1 MRIHPRLAVFA
12 LAFSLVSCAQ
22 VAHDAAN
29 SAATTKARV
38 EAALARM
45 LATDGLAN
53 ARIGVEVKDLA
64 TGERIV
70 AHDADKGFM
79 TASNMKL
86 VSTAVALSTLSPS
99 FRWRTRV
106 VASSSTIAADGTLAG
121 DVFLVGG
128 GDPSLG
134 GPPRAEGS
142 AGDGL
147 DALAEQ
153 LHRRGVRRITG
164 SVRGDASGEP
174 FPIYGSGWQWDY
186 LEEDYAAPSCGLDY
200 ALNVAEVRVHATA
213 DGNAATMS
221 CSPDIAL
228 PWLTLRVATV
238 AKDAPT
244 KIRFHRVPH
253 SDRVVVEG
261 SIAAGGKPYRV
272 PAAVGDPA
280 QFAAA
285 AFASA
290 LRRRGIVVEGGEP
303 TSMRAPEGCVE
314 LASHASAPLSEVAV
328 PLLANSINL
337 YAEQAWRAAA
347 FHGKGLGTFADCER
361 HAIATLRSMGVP
373 ADGMVLADG
382 SGLSRRN
389 LVQPRQFVA
398 LLAHA
403 HGDAAMESL
412 RKGLPVAGES
422 GTLRSRYPRGAAKW
436 HVRAKTGFISHV
448 VALSGYV
455 DKKDGSAPFAFS
467 VLLNHFTCE
476 SDRAKAAVD
485 AFVEELAACAGWPAD

>member
-12 LAFSLVSCAQ
+12 LAFSLLSCAQ
-22 VAHDAAN
+22 VAHDTAN
-29 SAATTKARV
+29 SSATTKTRV
-38 EAALARM
+38 EAALARL
-45 LATDGLAN
+45 LASDALAN

-64 TGERIV
+64 SGERLV
-70 AHDADKGFM
+70 AHDADKGFL

-86 VSTAVALSTLSPS
+86 VSTFVALATLSPA
-99 FRWRTRV
+99 FRWQTRV
-106 VASSSTIAADGTLAG
+106 VASPRALATDGVIAG

-134 GPPRAEGS
+134 GPPSSADG

-186 LEEDYAAPSCGLDY
+186 LEEDYAAPSAALGY
-200 ALNVAEVRVHATA
+200 ALNVAEVRVHATSI
-213 DGNAATMS
+213 GKAATIT
-221 CSPDIAL
+221 CSPDVAL
-228 PWLTLRVATV
+228 PWLELRVATV

-244 KIRFHRVPH
+244 RMRFSRVPH

-261 SIAAGGKPYRV
+261 TIAEGSKPYRV

-285 AFASA
+285 AFANA
-290 LRRRGIVVEGGEP
+290 LRRRGIAVEGGAP
-303 TSMRAPEGCVE
+303 TSMRAPEGCVD
-314 LASHASAPLSEVAV
+314 LASHASAPLAEVAV
-328 PLLANSINL
+328 PLMTNSINL

-347 FHGKGLGTFADCER
+347 FHGKGLRTFADCER
-361 HAIATLRSMGVP
+361 HAVATLASLGVP
-373 ADGMVLADG
+373 TEGMVLADG

-389 LVQPRQFVA
+389 LVQPRQLVA

-403 HGDAAMESL
+403 HGDAAMDSL
-412 RKGLPVAGES
+412 QKGLPVAGES
-422 GTLRSRYPRGAAKW
+422 GTLRSRFPRGAAKG
-436 HVRAKTGFISHV
+436 HVRAKTGFISYV

-455 DKKDGSAPFAFS
+455 DKKDGRAPFAFS
-467 VLLNHFTCE
+467 VLLNNFTCD

-485 AFVEELAACAGWPAD
+485 AFVEELAACAGWSAD

>member
-12 LAFSLVSCAQ
+12 LGFSLLSCAH
-22 VAHDAAN
+22 VAHDAAIG
-29 SAATTKARV
+29 AATTKARI
-38 EAALARM
+38 EAALARL
-45 LATDGLAN
+45 LATDSLAN
-53 ARIGVEVKDLA
+53 ARIGVDVKDLA

-86 VSTAVALSTLSPS
+86 VSTAVALATLSPS
-99 FRWRTRV
+99 FRWKTRV
-106 VASSSTIAADGTLAG
+106 VASPLALATDGVVAG

-134 GPPRAEGS
+134 GPPS
-142 AGDGL
+142 ASGDGL

-200 ALNVAEVRVHATA
+200 ALNVAEVRVHATT
-213 DGNAATMS
+213 DGNAATIS
-221 CSPDIAL
+221 CSPDVAL
-228 PWLTLRVATV
+228 PWLELRVATV

-261 SIAAGGKPYRV
+261 SIAEGSKPYRV

-285 AFASA
+285 AFATA
-290 LRRRGIVVEGGEP
+290 LRRRGIVVEGGAP
-303 TSMRAPEGCVE
+303 TSMRAPQDGVE

-361 HAIATLRSMGVP
+361 HAVATLASLGVP
-373 ADGMVLADG
+373 TEGLVLADG
-382 SGLSRRN
+382 SGLSRRT

-403 HGDAAMESL
+403 HGDAARASL

-422 GTLRSRYPRGAAKW
+422 GTLRSRFQRGAAKG

-455 DKKDGSAPFAFS
+455 DKEDGSAPFTFS
-467 VLLNHFTCE
+467 VLCNNFTCD